1 MIRTNENRVKHAL
14 NAPCSVSCGMGGI
27 TNHGTRGGRGGAF
40 PCVLRGVK
48 LSTKMLISS
57 STYEATKSFIDV
69 IKISDVE
76 IRGKSHKMNIYE
88 VLKVIE

>member
-1 MIRTNENRVKHAL
+1 
-14 NAPCSVSCGMGGI
+14 
-27 TNHGTRGGRGGAF
+27 
-40 PCVLRGVK
+40 
-48 LSTKMLISS
+48 MLISS

-88 VLKVIE
+88 VLKVME